1 MASVGRLADRFFA
14 RFYDRLFAA
23 CEREGLTDLRRE
35 QLMAATGEVLE
46 LGAGT
51 GLNLEHYPAAV
62 TRLVLTEPEPAM
74 ADQLK
79 AKVEGDP
86 RSIEV
91 HVAPGERVPF
101 ADGSFDTVVGT
112 LMLCT
117 APDPGAVLA
126 EAARVLRPGG
136 RYLFME
142 HVRAEDG
149 TGTARWQDRLERPW
163 MFLAGGCHPNRRTPE
178 TLEGSGL
185 ELIELRRGEMPKP
198 AGPLVRPL
206 VIGSARLPG

>member
-1 MASVGRLADRFFA
+1 VGRLADRFFA

-23 CEREGLTDLRRE
+23 CERDGLTDLRRE
-35 QLMAATGEVLE
+35 HLASATGEVLE
-46 LGAGT
+46 VGAGT
-51 GLNLEHYPAAV
+51 GLNLELYPDTV

-74 ADQLK
+74 ADQLRE
-79 AKVEGDP
+79 KVEGDR

-101 ADGSFDTVVGT
+101 EDDSFDTVVGT

-117 APDPGAVLA
+117 APDPDAVLA

-178 TLEGSGL
+178 TLGSSPL
-185 ELIELRRGEMPKP
+185 SVTELRQSEMPKP
-198 AGPLVRPL
+198 AGPLVRPMIL
-206 VIGSARLPG
+206 GVAELRG